1 MTKISAFALAAG
13 LAVTGA
19 SLAHADSQLA
29 GKWNY
34 TVGNSAAA
42 CTLTLS
48 GAETAGDVAASDGCA
63 GGLSAVAHWR
73 LSGSSLNFI
82 SPSGDMVAVLHQ
94 KGDGYIGSQIDSG
107 RKVALT
113 HGDGSLTAR

>member
-1 MTKISAFALAAG
+1 MIRISALAIAAG

-19 SLAHADSQLA
+19 SLAQADSQVA

-34 TVGNSAAA
+34 KIGNSDAA

-48 GAETAGDVAASDGCA
+48 GTNAAGDVAASDGCV

-73 LSGSSLNFI
+73 LSGSNLNFI

-94 KGDGYIGSQIDSG
+94 KGDGYVGSQIDSG
-107 RKVALT
+107 RKVAL
-113 HGDGSLTAR
+113 SR